1 MSYILDALRR
11 SESERHGDGPGG
23 HTPPPP
29 VRPRRPAVT
38 PVLAATAAGI
48 VALAI
53 AAYLATRPTPAPVPP
68 VTGPVG
74 ESLLAD
80 AAVDGRVAGDSAADA
95 AATPA
100 PVPRTVAAGE
110 RVERRAGKDP
120 DTGTG
125 TDNHG
130 GPAETTDAVATPPAV
145 DGGSGPVTP
154 WGQLPLTYRA
164 QVPTFAINVHVY
176 APEPARRFVMVD
188 MKRYR
193 EGDTLPVGPRVE
205 SITSDGLVL
214 AWRGRRFLWPVDGPP
229 R

>member
-11 SESERHGDGPGG
+11 SESERHGGVSGG
-23 HTPPPP
+23 HAPPPA
-29 VRPRRPAVT
+29 RPRRAT
-38 PVLAATAAGI
+38 AAPVLAGAAAGI
-48 VALAI
+48 
-53 AAYLATRPTPAPVPP
+53 AAMAVSVYLATRPALAPIPP
-68 VTGPVG
+68 VTGTTR

-80 AAVDGRVAGDSAADA
+80 AAIAERARPPRTPAA
-95 AATPA
+95 AATEP
-100 PVPRTVAAGE
+100 PVSTMVAAGKS
-110 RVERRAGKDP
+110 RADRPG
-120 DTGTG
+120 TSTTAGSGMGTG
-125 TDNHG
+125 G
-130 GPAETTDAVATPPAV
+130 APMESTDAGTLPPP
-145 DGGSGPVTP
+145 GNRGSAPVTA
-154 WGQLPLTYRA
+154 WSRLPLTYRA
-164 QVPTFAINVHVY
+164 RVPTFSINVHVY